1 MGDFADL
8 PLAEVVQ
15 RVASIEP
22 TPGAGPSLAWTC
34 ALAAALVEMVSLV
47 SLGKQPA
54 QAAAIG
60 ERRDRAA
67 VLRHVAL
74 SLAESDAAAYRAV
87 LAAQRRRE
95 EPDHAQAVRKAL
107 HAAAEPLVEIV
118 EIAGELTRLAADAV
132 VDARGGV
139 RGEALT
145 AAVLGAAV
153 AQAGVSLVEMNLA
166 GARND
171 PRIARV
177 GEVAEQAY
185 ADRDRALE
193 SRP

>member
-1 MGDFADL
+1 MMADFAEL
-8 PLAEVVQ
+8 PLAEVVR

-47 SLGKQPA
+47 SLGKEPDQPSV
-54 QAAAIG
+54 IE

-67 VLRHVAL
+67 ALQHIAL
-74 SLAESDAAAYRAV
+74 SLAESDAAAYREV
-87 LAAQRRRE
+87 LAVQRRRQD
-95 EPDHAQAVRKAL
+95 PSHAQDVRKAL

-118 EIAGELTRLAADAV
+118 ETAGELTRLAADAV
-132 VDARGGV
+132 AEARGGV

-153 AQAGVSLVEMNLA
+153 VHAGVSLVELNLA
-166 GARND
+166 GARDD
-171 PRIARV
+171 PRLARV
-177 GEVAEQAY
+177 RDVAQQAN
-185 ADRDRALE
+185 AARDRALTN
-193 SRP
+193 